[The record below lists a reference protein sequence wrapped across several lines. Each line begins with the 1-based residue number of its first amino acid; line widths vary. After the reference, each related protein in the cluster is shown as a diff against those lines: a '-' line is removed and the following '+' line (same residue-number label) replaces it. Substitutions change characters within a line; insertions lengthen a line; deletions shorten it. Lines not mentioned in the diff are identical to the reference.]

1 MKQIEMNF
9 SQKIKKHGDIIR
21 MNLQN
26 KPAQKY
32 NGFEQGPI
40 RPPSEAYSLLIRIT
54 RNCPWN
60 RCTFC
65 PVYKG
70 KKFSIRPVE
79 HIKKDIDSVS
89 SHVEKLQKLSD
100 ESGHI
105 SRKDIRQAAEKAEPD
120 QLPAFNAAF
129 SWIAGGM
136 RSVFIQ
142 DANSLIIKPADLVE
156 ILKHIKKRFSDL
168 ERITSYA
175 RSQTV
180 ARIKDEDLEAIKE
193 AGLNRIHIGLES
205 GSNQV
210 LKMVKKGVTK
220 ETHIKAG
227 LKIKK
232 AGIELSE
239 YVMPGLGGK
248 KYSEIHA
255 LETADALNRINPDF
269 IRLRTLA
276 IPNGLSLYEDYM
288 NGNFEKCSDVMMAK
302 EILLFLEMLAGIT
315 SVIKSDH
322 ILNLF
327 EEVEGVLP
335 DDREYMTGVIQN
347 FLSMDPKHKALYQ
360 VGRRLGIFSR
370 LSDMDSPRRF
380 ARVEKTCREL
390 NITFENV
397 DEIIDEMMKRFI

>member
-1 MKQIEMNF
+1 
-9 SQKIKKHGDIIR
+9 

-26 KPAQKY
+26 KPVEKH

-40 RPPSEAYSLLIRIT
+40 RPPSEANSLLIRVT

-70 KKFSIRPVE
+70 TKFSIRSVE
-79 HIKKDIDSVS
+79 HVKKDIDSVC
-89 SHVEKLQKLSD
+89 SHVEKLQKLSN

-105 SRKDIRQAAEKAEPD
+105 SQKDIRQAAEQVEPD

-136 RSVFIQ
+136 KSVFIQ
-142 DANSLIIKPADLVE
+142 DANSLIIKPADLIE
-156 ILKHIKKRFSDL
+156 ILKHLKKRFSQV

-175 RSQTV
+175 RSHTV
-180 ARIKDEDLEAIKE
+180 ARIKDTDLEAIKE

-205 GSNQV
+205 GSDQV
-210 LKMVKKGVTK
+210 LKMVKKGVAK

-227 LKIKK
+227 LKVKR

-239 YVMPGLGGK
+239 YIMPGLGGK

-255 LETADALNRINPDF
+255 LETADALNQINPDF

-276 IPNGLSLYEDYM
+276 IPNGLGLYEDYL
-288 NGNFEKCSDVMMAK
+288 NGTFEKCNDVMTAK
-302 EILLFLEMLAGIT
+302 EILFFLEMLAGIT

-327 EEVEGVLP
+327 EEVQGVLP
-335 DDREYMTGVIQN
+335 DDREYMTGVIQS
-347 FLSMDPKHKALYQ
+347 FLSMDSKNQTLFQ

-370 LSDMDSPRRF
+370 LSDMDRPRRF
-380 ARVEKTCREL
+380 ARAEKICREL
-390 NITFENV
+390 NITPENV

>member
-1 MKQIEMNF
+1 MKF
-9 SQKIKKHGDIIR
+9 K
-21 MNLQN
+21 N

-40 RPPSEAYSLLIRIT
+40 RPPSEANSLLIRIT

-70 KKFSIRPVE
+70 TKFSIRPVE
-79 HIKKDIDSVS
+79 HVKRDIDSVC

-105 SRKDIRQAAEKAEPD
+105 RRKDIQKAAEKIDHD
-120 QLPAFNAAF
+120 QLNAFNAAF

-136 RSVFIQ
+136 RSIFIQ

-156 ILKHIKKRFSDL
+156 ILKHLKKRFSQV

-175 RSQTV
+175 RSHTV
-180 ARIKDEDLEAIKE
+180 ARIKDTDLKAIRE

-227 LKIKK
+227 LKVKK

-239 YVMPGLGGK
+239 YVMPGLGGR

-276 IPNGLSLYEDYM
+276 IPNGIGLSEDYLK
-288 NGNFEKCSDVMMAK
+288 GDFDKCTDIMMAK

-335 DDREYMTGVIQN
+335 DDREYMTGAIQK
-347 FLSMDPKHKALYQ
+347 FLSMDPKYKALYQ

-370 LSDMDSPRRF
+370 LSDMDNPRRF
-380 ARVEKTCREL
+380 ARVEKICQEL
-390 NITFENV
+390 NITHENV